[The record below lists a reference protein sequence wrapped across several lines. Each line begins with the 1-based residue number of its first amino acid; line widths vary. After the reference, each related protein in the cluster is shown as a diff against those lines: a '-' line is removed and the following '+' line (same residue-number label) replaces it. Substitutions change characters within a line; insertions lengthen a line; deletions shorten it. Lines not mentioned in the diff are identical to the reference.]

1 MYDCTQD
8 HTELAECMRT
18 FKTEGFIIKR
28 RNSGEADRILTI
40 FSRQYGKIQAKAPGV
55 RKITSRRSS
64 HIELLNL
71 SVLTLYKSSRSSLS
85 IVTEA
90 NTLENFSS
98 LKGDLKKIGFSF
110 YMCELL
116 NNLCAENQEN
126 NKVFYLLKNTLT
138 NLENFSLY
146 DSILDEFEERLL
158 AILGYTSKFYP
169 VENRKSFI
177 EGILEK
183 KLRARDMIPLFIS

>member
-1 MYDCTQD
+1 
-8 HTELAECMRT
+8 MRT

-28 RNSGEADRILTI
+28 RNFGEADRILTI
-40 FSRQYGKIQAKAPGV
+40 FSKHYGKMQAKAPGV
-55 RKITSRRSS
+55 RKITSKRSP

-71 SVLTLYKSSRSSLS
+71 SVFTLYKSSRSTLS

-90 NTLENFSS
+90 STLKNFSS

-110 YMCELL
+110 YICELL

-126 NKVFYLLKNTLT
+126 NKVFYLVKDTLV
-138 NLENFSLY
+138 NLENFSSY

-158 AILGYTSKFYP
+158 TVLGFAPKFYP
-169 VENRKSFI
+169 IENRKAFI
-177 EGILEK
+177 EGILQK

>member
-1 MYDCTQD
+1 
-8 HTELAECMRT
+8 MRT

-40 FSRQYGKIQAKAPGV
+40 FSKHYGKMQAKAPGV
-55 RKITSRRSS
+55 RKITSKRSP

-71 SVLTLYKSSRSSLS
+71 SVFTLYKSSRSSMS

-98 LKGDLKKIGFSF
+98 LKGNLKKIGFSF
-110 YMCELL
+110 YICELI

-126 NKVFYLLKNTLT
+126 NKVFYLLKDTLV
-138 NLENFSLY
+138 NLENFSSY
-146 DSILDEFEERLL
+146 DLLINEFEERLL
-158 AILGYTSKFYP
+158 TALGFAPEFYSI
-169 VENRKSFI
+169 ENRKSFI

>member
-1 MYDCTQD
+1 
-8 HTELAECMRT
+8 MRT

>member
-1 MYDCTQD
+1 
-8 HTELAECMRT
+8 MRT

-40 FSRQYGKIQAKAPGV
+40 FSRDFGKIQAKAPGT
-55 RKITSRRSS
+55 RKITSKRSP

-71 SVLTLYKSSRSSLS
+71 SVLTLYKSSRSSMS

-90 NTLENFSS
+90 STLKTFSS
-98 LKGDLKKIGFSF
+98 IKRNLKKIGFSF
-110 YMCELL
+110 YICELI

-126 NKVFYLLKNTLT
+126 NKVFYLLKDTLV
-138 NLENFSLY
+138 NLENFSSY
-146 DSILDEFEERLL
+146 DLLLNEFEERLL
-158 AILGYTSKFYP
+158 TALGFAPEFYSI
-169 VENRKSFI
+169 ENRKSFI

>member
-1 MYDCTQD
+1 
-8 HTELAECMRT
+8 MRT
-18 FKTEGFIIKR
+18 FKTEGFVIKR
-28 RNSGEADRILTI
+28 RNFGEADRILTI
-40 FSRQYGKIQAKAPGV
+40 FSKHYGKMQAKAPGV
-55 RKITSRRSS
+55 RKITSKRSP

-71 SVLTLYKSSRSSLS
+71 SVFTLYKSSRSSLS

-90 NTLENFSS
+90 STLKNFSD

-110 YMCELL
+110 YICELL

-126 NKVFYLLKNTLT
+126 NKVFYLLKDTLI
-138 NLENFSLY
+138 NLENFSSY

-158 AILGYTSKFYP
+158 AVLGFAPEFYSI
-169 VENRKSFI
+169 ENRQAFI

-183 KLRARDMIPLFIS
+183 KLRARDMIPLLIS